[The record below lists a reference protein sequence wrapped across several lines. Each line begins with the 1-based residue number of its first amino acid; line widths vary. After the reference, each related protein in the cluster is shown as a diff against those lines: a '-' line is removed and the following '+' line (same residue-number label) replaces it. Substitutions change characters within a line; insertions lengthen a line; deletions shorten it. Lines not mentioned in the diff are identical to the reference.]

1 MVNRTPRDLKGV
13 RVYFGG
19 EMAAHAGSLVKG
31 GLASYGYVTLPIPEE
46 AEVRWIDQGVKHAPK
61 IKLAGLVPSNP
72 FDVNIYFII
81 EDDGS
86 VTVKTVSCDDRE
98 GNFDATKGIEKLQDK
113 Q

>member
-1 MVNRTPRDLKGV
+1 MVNRTPRDLDGV
-13 RVYFGG
+13 DVYFGDK
-19 EMAAHAGSLVKG
+19 MAAEKGPLVKG

-46 AEVRWIDQGVKHAPK
+46 AQVRWIDQGVRHEPK
-61 IKLAGLVPSNP
+61 VKLTGLVPSHP

-86 VTVKTVSCDDRE
+86 VTVKTVSCDDRK
-98 GNFDATKGIEKLQDK
+98 GNLEARKGIEKLRDK

>member
-1 MVNRTPRDLKGV
+1 MVNRTPRDFDGV

-19 EMAAHAGSLVKG
+19 EMAAQAGSLVKG
-31 GLASYGYVTLPIPEE
+31 GKATYGYVTLPIPEE
-46 AEVRWIDQGVKHAPK
+46 AEVRWTDQGVKHAPK
-61 IKLAGLVPSNP
+61 VKLAGLVPSHP

-86 VTVKTVSCDDRE
+86 VTVKTVACNDLDANVE
-98 GNFDATKGIEKLQDK
+98 ATKGIEKLRDK